1 MPNITRGHSR
11 TPIIDAAID
20 RAVTMPS
27 STIRSHVD
35 SLRRRNPEAN
45 PARIIE
51 LLSKEYTMVL
61 QGAGGAVGAAAA
73 VPGVGTGV
81 SLALSSGDVATFFAS
96 SSAYALAVAEVHGI
110 QVEDIERR
118 RALLLATVLG
128 ETGAQTVADASGKPA
143 AAWGTA
149 LLTTMPQSTIKQ
161 VNRVLAKRFIKRQV
175 VKQGSLMMGRIIPFG
190 IGAAIG
196 IAGGR
201 TLARTVVNQAID
213 AFGPPPETFARPVV
227 IDGSK
232 RRAAIE
238 R

>member
-1 MPNITRGHSR
+1 MAIITRGHSR
-11 TPIIDAAID
+11 TPVIDAAID

-27 STIRSHVD
+27 TTIRSHVD
-35 SLRRRNPEAN
+35 SLRRRNPEAS

-51 LLSKEYTMVL
+51 LLGREYTMVL
-61 QGAGGAVGAAAA
+61 QSAGGAVGAAAA

-110 QVEDIERR
+110 EVNDIERR

-128 ETGAQTVADASGKPA
+128 DSGAQTVADASGKSA

-149 LLTTMPQSTIKQ
+149 LLTTMPKSTIKQ

-175 VKQGSLMMGRIIPFG
+175 VKQGSLMVGRIIPFG

-201 TLARTVVNQAID
+201 TLARTVVDQATQ
-213 AFGPPPETFARPVV
+213 AFGPAPATFARPTV
-227 IDGSK
+227 IEGK
-232 RRAAIE
+232 RRAKIE